1 MTHRYWT
8 LGLLAVLAGTFTA
21 RPAAATDQD
30 TFNRLIGKVAPQFT
44 PGQHAKMK
52 VACVCHDPAEPNQPG
67 FVFTDDGGL
76 GQVHCGVPFAYEY
89 DGTLGGVVYC
99 DNFVALGF

>member
-8 LGLLAVLAGTFTA
+8 LGLLAVLAGGVTA

-44 PGQHAKMK
+44 PGQKTPAKMK
-52 VACVCHDPAEPNQPG
+52 VACVCHELGVYDQPG
-67 FVFTDDGGL
+67 FVFTDVGGVYCAVPL
-76 GQVHCGVPFAYEY
+76 GYAA
-89 DGTLGGVVYC
+89 DGTIISIADC
-99 DNFVALGF
+99 ENFVALGH